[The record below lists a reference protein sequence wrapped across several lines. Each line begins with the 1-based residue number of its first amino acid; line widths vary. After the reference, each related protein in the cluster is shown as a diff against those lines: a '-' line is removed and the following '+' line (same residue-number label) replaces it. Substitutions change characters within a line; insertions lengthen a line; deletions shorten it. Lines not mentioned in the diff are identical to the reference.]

1 MTELKVYINPAG
13 AGMPGEQGVFYSR
26 RAGGPYYRW
35 HYEDKAGHWFASRV
49 RLSSLTLR
57 ALDLSNWQ
65 TIPPALQAMLLKH
78 YLD

>member
-1 MTELKVYINPAG
+1 VTELRVYINQVG

-26 RAGGPYYRW
+26 RADGPYYRW
-35 HYEDKAGHWFASRV
+35 HYEDEAGHWLASRV
-49 RLSSLTLR
+49 RLSNLTLR

-65 TIPPALQAMLLKH
+65 TVPPALQAMLLKH